1 MCELSVDWKQRSEQN
16 ERDRN
21 RCDDW
26 NDRAELWVQNEMTNG
41 HKIENWVQNEMTNGQ
56 KIENWFQNEI
66 GHKIEKWV
74 QSERMN
80 DHIEKIGFR
89 TS

>member
-1 MCELSVDWKQRSEQN
+1 MCELSVDDGKQRSEQN

-26 NDRAELWVQNEMTNG
+26 HDRAELG
-41 HKIENWVQNEMTNGQ
+41 VQNEMTNGQ
-56 KIENWFQNEI
+56 KIENWVQNEMTN

-74 QSERMN
+74 QSERVN
-80 DHIEKIGFR
+80 DHMIENWV
-89 TS
+89 